1 MVRIRQ
7 EEEKELGMMTGDGEF
22 VFDKLLRLL
31 DKRARGEWLVESLE
45 GEE

>member
-1 MVRIRQ
+1 MR
-7 EEEKELGMMTGDGEF
+7 GGGEF